1 MPAADAASR
10 RVEAVRGDI
19 TTERVDAVVNAANS
33 SLLGGGGVDGAI
45 HRAAGPGLLAACR
58 EVRRDAYPE
67 GLPVGDAVATTGAN
81 LAARWVI
88 HTVGP
93 NWHRGQRDPELLRRC
108 FTRSLEVAADVGA
121 RSGGV
126 PRGQRRCLRMGPP
139 PSSPTSPWTRSSGRT
154 TGGAWTWSGSSCS
167 GRRSGTSSPAR
178 SPFVGL
184 TRQARGVSDTQR
196 SNPNELERELTRFFR
211 RSRVASTNIAAQV
224 HPDLDVASYTVL
236 VTISDLSGSL
246 PNGVRAIDVADTL
259 GLHKSTMSRNIAVLE
274 RLGLL
279 TREPS
284 AGTPGPGSSPS
295 PSRAGPLSTR
305 RSARVVAGLLDPRP
319 LVRVR
324 RPRPRS
330 AAPPAERRPGLLT
343 AGNWLPWSTVTL

>member
-58 EVRRDAYPE
+58 EVRRDAYPD

-121 RSGGV
+121 RSVAFPAVSAGV
-126 PRGQRRCLRMGPP
+126 YGWDPAIVADIAVDAVLRPDHG
-139 PSSPTSPWTRSSGRT
+139 
-154 TGGAWTWSGSSCS
+154 
-167 GRRSGTSSPAR
+167 
-178 SPFVGL
+178 
-184 TRQARGVSDTQR
+184 RGVD
-196 SNPNELERELTRFFR
+196 LVRF
-211 RSRVASTNIAAQV
+211 
-224 HPDLDVASYTVL
+224 VL
-236 VTISDLSGSL
+236 FGEA
-246 PNGVRAIDVADTL
+246 VR
-259 GLHKSTMSRNIAVLE
+259 HE
-274 RLGLL
+274 F
-279 TREPS
+279 
-284 AGTPGPGSSPS
+284 
-295 PSRAGPLSTR
+295 SRALTVRGVDP
-305 RSARVVAGLLDPRP
+305 AG
-319 LVRVR
+319 
-324 RPRPRS
+324 
-330 AAPPAERRPGLLT
+330 
-343 AGNWLPWSTVTL
+343 